1 MYIIIQSGKIGGMPK
16 VVDHGSR
23 RREIAFA
30 VWRAVGRV
38 GLDAVTVRDIAD
50 EAGYSTGVLAH
61 YFEGKDEMLVY
72 ALRVSTERALQRLE
86 ERGGES
92 GLESLR
98 DGLAGCLPLDEAR
111 RDEWRVWL
119 AFWGRAAADETL
131 AAEQRSWYERWR
143 GLVRDRVLTCQ
154 SEGTLPGDLDA
165 AREADTLVAL
175 VDGVGLQ
182 ATLEPERLTARAQT
196 ALLDRHISALG
207 AREVNTP

>member
-1 MYIIIQSGKIGGMPK
+1 MPK
-16 VVDHGSR
+16 VVDHGTR
-23 RREIAFA
+23 RREIAAA

-38 GLDAVTVRDIAD
+38 GLDAVTVRDIAR

-61 YFEGKDEMLVY
+61 YFADKDEMLVHS
-72 ALRVSTERALQRLE
+72 LRVSTEQALARLE
-86 ERGGES
+86 DRGGES

-131 AAEQRSWYERWR
+131 AAEQRIWYARWR
-143 GLVRDRVLTCQ
+143 GLVGDRILTCQ
-154 SEGTLPGDLDA
+154 SEGTLPENLDA

-182 ATLEPERLTARAQT
+182 ATLEPERLTAQAQT
-196 ALLDRHISALG
+196 ALLDRHISTLG
-207 AREVNTP
+207 ARTR

>member
-1 MYIIIQSGKIGGMPK
+1 MPK
-16 VVDHGSR
+16 VVHHGTR
-23 RREIAFA
+23 RREIAAA

-38 GLDAVTVRDIAD
+38 GLDAVTVRDIAR

-61 YFEGKDEMLVY
+61 YFADKDEMLVH
-72 ALRVSTERALQRLE
+72 ALRVSTEQALARLE
-86 ERGGES
+86 DRGGES

-131 AAEQRSWYERWR
+131 AAEQRIWYARWR
-143 GLVRDRVLTCQ
+143 GLVGDRILTCQ
-154 SEGTLPGDLDA
+154 SEGTLPENLDA

-182 ATLEPERLTARAQT
+182 ATLEPERLTAEAQT
-196 ALLDRHISALG
+196 ALLDRHISTLG
-207 AREVNTP
+207 ARTR

>member
-1 MYIIIQSGKIGGMPK
+1 M
-16 VVDHGSR
+16 DHGSR
-23 RREIAFA
+23 RREIAAA

-38 GLDAVTVRDIAD
+38 GLDAVTVRDIAE

-72 ALRVSTERALQRLE
+72 ALRVSTERALQRLQK
-86 ERGGES
+86 RGEN
-92 GLESLR
+92 GLEALR

-119 AFWGRAAADETL
+119 AFWGRAAADEKL

-143 GLVRDRVLTCQ
+143 ALVSGLILTCQ
-154 SEGTLPGDLDA
+154 QEGTLPEDLDA
-165 AREADTLVAL
+165 MREADTLVAL

-182 ATLEPERLTARAQT
+182 ATLEPERLTTQAQIG
-196 ALLDRHISALG
+196 LLDRHISALG
-207 AREVNTP
+207 ARDADTPRPPRSVE